1 MRATGPKAFWLSF
14 FITLG
19 VVLPLMGS
27 FALWAVWQNKDA
39 APAQQP
45 QSGVPVRT
53 PGPEHCYSLLI
64 TVACE
69 QPAFVLLRLDAVQN
83 ALTVEALP
91 GQSVLLGQ
99 AGSVLLADSYAAAG
113 PARAAELLAET
124 LNIPID
130 RYLAL
135 TPEALCAA
143 LKDAG
148 LVRLNLTGLLTE
160 EEQAE
165 LGLAGP
171 VQEYSPETAA
181 EFLAGM
187 DARLP
192 PERAGALRAAIWEA
206 FLRQNLET
214 LPAALPNGL
223 RSVSSR
229 LLTNLT
235 AADLYTLG
243 QTLNFLA
250 AGPAAAPLPQGE
262 TAEEDPQA
270 APAGDGALRIT
281 AGVLPGRWNPQ
292 SGRYEFSEETAALA
306 ARLFGAASPAASPAP
321 TEPDAPVQGP
331 EADAVPEDAEDAEDA
346 VKPPAAGQPANT
358 ADPAASPAPAEPSA
372 VSPAMG

>member
-1 MRATGPKAFWLSF
+1 MRTTGPRAFWLSF

-27 FALWAVWQNKDA
+27 FALYAVRQKEDA

-53 PGPEHCYSLLI
+53 PGPEHCCNLL
-64 TVACE
+64 VAVAGE
-69 QPAFVLLRLDAVQN
+69 NPAFVLLRLDAVQN
-83 ALTVEALP
+83 ILVVQALP

-99 AGSVLLADSYAAAG
+99 SGPVLLADSYAAAG
-113 PARAAELLAET
+113 PARAAELLGQT
-124 LNIPID
+124 LGVPIH

-135 TPEALCAA
+135 TAESLCAA
-143 LKDAG
+143 LEKIG

-160 EEQAE
+160 EEQAD

-171 VQEYSPETAA
+171 VQEYTPQTAA

-192 PERAGALRAAIWEA
+192 PDRAGALRAAVWEA
-206 FLRQNLET
+206 FLRQNLEA
-214 LPAALPNGL
+214 LPAALPDGL

-229 LLTNLT
+229 LLTDLT

-250 AGPAAAPLPQGE
+250 AGPAGAAPLPGAGAEGE
-262 TAEEDPQA
+262 AEASPLE
-270 APAGDGALRIT
+270 DGALRIT

-292 SGRYEFSEETAALA
+292 SGRYEFDEEAAALA
-306 ARLFGAASPAASPAP
+306 VQLFGAQPTPAPSAAPEPSPASPQNALETPAGRGEGDAAGQGEGMPQASPAP
-321 TEPDAPVQGP
+321 PQNDAP
-331 EADAVPEDAEDAEDA
+331 
-346 VKPPAAGQPANT
+346 AA
-358 ADPAASPAPAEPSA
+358 
-372 VSPAMG
+372 

>member
-27 FALWAVWQNKDA
+27 FALWAVWQKQDA

-53 PGPEHCYSLLI
+53 PGPEHCCTLLV
-64 TVACE
+64 TVASS

-99 AGSVLLADSYAAAG
+99 AGPVLLADSYAAAG
-113 PARAAELLAET
+113 PARAAELLGQT
-124 LNIPID
+124 LGIPID

-143 LKDAG
+143 LENAG
-148 LVRLNLTGLLTE
+148 LLRLNLTGLLTE
-160 EEQAE
+160 KEQVE

-171 VQEYSPETAA
+171 VQEYTPEAAA

-192 PERAGALRAAIWEA
+192 PERAGALRAAVWEA

-250 AGPAAAPLPQGE
+250 AGPARAAAPLPEEG
-262 TAEEDPQA
+262 TAEETPQT
-270 APAGDGALRIT
+270 APAEDGALRIT

-292 SGRYEFSEETAALA
+292 SGRYEFGEEAAALA
-306 ARLFGAASPAASPAP
+306 VQLFGAASPAASEPPAP
-321 TEPDAPVQGP
+321 ESPAAPAQEPAGSA
-331 EADAVPEDAEDAEDA
+331 EPEDAEDAVEPPA
-346 VKPPAAGQPANT
+346 SGQPENAASPVPEPPAA
-358 ADPAASPAPAEPSA
+358 
-372 VSPAMG
+372 PAMG